1 MTLVLKSRDLSPG
14 LVRGTCDYGTTAR
27 DATFLALRM
36 EGAMSNGCGCF
47 LKAGEEIDSPPQTP
61 EEAEPC

>member
-14 LVRGTCDYGTTAR
+14 SVTGTCDYGTTVR

-36 EGAMSNGCGCF
+36 EGAMSQGMWVSSG
-47 LKAGEEIDSPPQTP
+47 SW
-61 EEAEPC
+61 